1 MIIVHTVPHELT
13 IIIIHVVAVWAQ
25 ATINIDNIILSP
37 VTAYILV
44 TVLMSMYAVSPLS
57 PITYL
62 SPPRIYL
69 HHYKGITFKT
79 YAVRLCPLMSA
90 YDRVLT
96 FRRVILTKQHGVAK
110 VAEKIVQA
118 SGMTK
123 QNTQFLFFIPE
134 CRLSYENIYKGG
146 GTRKKNEY

>member
-1 MIIVHTVPHELT
+1 MQTLYNIWIARTCLEGNTHRLADVGNRVHPRHS
-13 IIIIHVVAVWAQ
+13 
-25 ATINIDNIILSP
+25 IDEYVCGFP
-37 VTAYILV
+37 FV
-44 TVLMSMYAVSPLS
+44 

-96 FRRVILTKQHGVAK
+96 FGRVILTNQQPCSL
-110 VAEKIVQA
+110 EW
-118 SGMTK
+118 
-123 QNTQFLFFIPE
+123 
-134 CRLSYENIYKGG
+134 
-146 GTRKKNEY
+146 RK

>member
-1 MIIVHTVPHELT
+1 
-13 IIIIHVVAVWAQ
+13 
-25 ATINIDNIILSP
+25 
-37 VTAYILV
+37 
-44 TVLMSMYAVSPLS
+44 
-57 PITYL
+57 
-62 SPPRIYL
+62 
-69 HHYKGITFKT
+69 
-79 YAVRLCPLMSA
+79 MSA

-134 CRLSYENIYKGG
+134 RSLSYEKIVQMSEKASSLLECFSECSLSYENIYI
-146 GTRKKNEY
+146 Y